1 MFNTQQFTDVT
12 TDKQRRSGT
21 TCYRDNKNPG
31 VFYTSHSS
39 GYVRRVIKLK
49 SEHINNLTNE
59 KKTKEIHTKYHINP
73 SISRNQESAIN
84 KKSISI
90 MLPTENM
97 RLNRIQTQAD
107 KFNKKRFV
115 ANESGVT
122 IKDNEIIIT
131 TVNV

>member
-1 MFNTQQFTDVT
+1 MFNTTQFTDVT
-12 TDKQRRSGT
+12 TTKQRRNGI

-31 VFYTSHSS
+31 TFYTSHVS

-49 SEHINNLTNE
+49 AEIINNLTNE
-59 KKTKEIHTKYHINP
+59 KTTREIQTKYHINP
-73 SISRNQESAIN
+73 SIKRNKESVVNKKAIN
-84 KKSISI
+84 I

-115 ANESGVT
+115 ADSSCVV

-131 TVNV
+131 TIDV

>member
-1 MFNTQQFTDVT
+1 MF
-12 TDKQRRSGT
+12 
-21 TCYRDNKNPG
+21 
-31 VFYTSHSS
+31 
-39 GYVRRVIKLK
+39 GYVRK
-49 SEHINNLTNE
+49 NNLTNE

-73 SISRNQESAIN
+73 STVSTHESNDN

-115 ANESGVT
+115 ANSSCVV
-122 IKDNEIIIT
+122 IRDDEIIIT
-131 TVNV
+131 TIDV